1 MKDIPLCRSYFG
13 GIRRKDQ
20 ICVDKTRLIYE
31 LAKSNGR
38 YFLSRPRR
46 FGKSLLIFT
55 LESLFSH
62 GLKYFNGLWIEKHW
76 HDRTYKVLHLDF
88 SLVSFDQVHL
98 HSFDNLPYQ
107 DMSDK
112 DLYAM
117 LKAEITPGGRNCF
130 FLDEIQSVSNW
141 ERAVN
146 SLMNEYGADIYVT
159 GSNSRMLSSELS
171 TFLTGRYVSFEIQTL
186 SFEEYLRFRKA
197 ASDLPPQHIA
207 FHDYLRFGGF
217 PIVWKNP
224 QPDSETREMLIEG
237 IFSSAVYRDV
247 VERYKLRNAS
257 MLKRVIGYL
266 ADNVGNTFS
275 GRSISDFMKSE
286 KRRLDVE
293 TVYSYLDKLKKFFI
307 IGKCPRYDIHGKQL
321 LKTQEKI
328 YFADSALRFVR
339 NAYSEDALA
348 STIENV
354 VYLELRR
361 RGYRVYTG
369 KVGAGEI
376 DFIAEK
382 QGKGYTSRSR
392 KKSAQRKPQP
402 GRLSGCWRSLTI
414 TLSTCC
420 LTANGPMATLRG
432 SGSWALRIFC

>member
-1 MKDIPLCRSYFG
+1 M
-13 GIRRKDQ
+13 
-20 ICVDKTRLIYE
+20 
-31 LAKSNGR
+31 
-38 YFLSRPRR
+38 
-46 FGKSLLIFT
+46 GKKLQL
-55 LESLFSH
+55 
-62 GLKYFNGLWIEKHW
+62 
-76 HDRTYKVLHLDF
+76 R
-88 SLVSFDQVHL
+88 
-98 HSFDNLPYQ
+98 
-107 DMSDK
+107 
-112 DLYAM
+112 
-117 LKAEITPGGRNCF
+117 RNCF

-275 GRSISDFMKSE
+275 GRSIS
-286 KRRLDVE
+286 V
-293 TVYSYLDKLKKFFI
+293 TVTFF
-307 IGKCPRYDIHGKQL
+307 PPDL
-321 LKTQEKI
+321 
-328 YFADSALRFVR
+328 
-339 NAYSEDALA
+339 
-348 STIENV
+348 
-354 VYLELRR
+354 
-361 RGYRVYTG
+361 
-369 KVGAGEI
+369 
-376 DFIAEK
+376 
-382 QGKGYTSRSR
+382 
-392 KKSAQRKPQP
+392 
-402 GRLSGCWRSLTI
+402 
-414 TLSTCC
+414 
-420 LTANGPMATLRG
+420 
-432 SGSWALRIFC
+432 